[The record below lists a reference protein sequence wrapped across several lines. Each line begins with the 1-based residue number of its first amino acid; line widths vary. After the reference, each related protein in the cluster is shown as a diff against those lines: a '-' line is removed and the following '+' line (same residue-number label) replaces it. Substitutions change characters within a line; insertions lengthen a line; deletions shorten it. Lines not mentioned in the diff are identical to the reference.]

1 MVFNVDNIQ
10 GNPELWVIK
19 EYGLDN
25 EDLTVENLT
34 EIFVII
40 YTYLKKG
47 VKEPIEVYTFTTD
60 FEQALKRFKLL
71 PACKCLLKRVLTDDD
86 NLIKLAVD
94 GTKPKVEMTTELNT
108 PETTITIKEIMDRF
122 NDDDVD
128 RSGVTVREL
137 TDEEFSLLSED
148 TKTIITP
155 GVAEISSL
163 PDPFNETSYNGEV
176 GRDFKLTC

>member
-10 GNPELWVIK
+10 GDPELWVIK
-19 EYGLDN
+19 DYGLDN
-25 EDLTVENLT
+25 EDLTVEKLT
-34 EIFVII
+34 EVFVIV

-86 NLIKLAVD
+86 DLIKLAVD
-94 GTKPKVEMTTELNT
+94 GTKPKVEMTDELNSAEMT
-108 PETTITIKEIMDRF
+108 VQIKEIMDRF
-122 NDDDVD
+122 NDEED
-128 RSGVTVREL
+128 REGVTVREL
-137 TDEEFSLLSED
+137 TDEEFGLLESD
-148 TKTIITP
+148 AKTIIP
-155 GVAEISSL
+155 IGVAPL